1 MRPCNKREKTEKNKR
16 IKKAEKITGP
26 GIKKNLGSNF
36 ASTSDI

>member
-1 MRPCNKREKTEKNKR
+1 MRSCNKRKKNRKNMR

-26 GIKKNLGSNF
+26 GTKNSGSNF